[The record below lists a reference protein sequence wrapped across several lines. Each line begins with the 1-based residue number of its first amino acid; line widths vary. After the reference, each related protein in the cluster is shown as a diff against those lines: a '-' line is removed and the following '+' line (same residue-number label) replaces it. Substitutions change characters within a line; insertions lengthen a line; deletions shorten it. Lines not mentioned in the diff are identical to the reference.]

1 MEAPSGEQAP
11 SGTPGRRVH
20 RAAIASEHLEIRAT
34 GGVPEA
40 NGGTI
45 SAAGERV
52 PIRGKGDAVDDVGM
66 PARPDQAAT
75 LHLPHLNETN
85 PTPRAPVPLIPPH
98 RPPRHPLPL

>member
-1 MEAPSGEQAP
+1 MEAPTGEQAP
-11 SGTPGRRVH
+11 IGTPGHRVH

-66 PARPDQAAT
+66 LSRPEQAAT
-75 LHLPHLNETN
+75 LQLPQLHETIPAPRGQGA
-85 PTPRAPVPLIPPH
+85 PTPADNRCP
-98 RPPRHPLPL
+98 